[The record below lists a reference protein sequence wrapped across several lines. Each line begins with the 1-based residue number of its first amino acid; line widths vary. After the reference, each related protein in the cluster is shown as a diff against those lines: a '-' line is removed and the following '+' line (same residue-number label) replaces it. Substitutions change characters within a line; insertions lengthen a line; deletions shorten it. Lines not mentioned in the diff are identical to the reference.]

1 MAKLSLEKT
10 KQFLKTPGTWRR
22 IGLILPFFLVA
33 LIFIVIP
40 MILMIVKSFSPT
52 SSGPMSLNWN
62 FMNGFVWQKIAMSLL
77 IAVITTVITM
87 LLAYPFAYFLCF
99 SVRSKAAKALLVL
112 LVTAPIWMSMLIKII
127 GLKTL
132 FDCINGYQNS
142 TYGNVFTVIGLVYLY
157 LPFMILPIF
166 NVLEDMPKNLV
177 NASKDLGY
185 TTFGTFFKVVL
196 PYTKGALASGITLV
210 VLPSLTT
217 VAVPQYMNASPSGTM
232 IGDIMMQEGIM
243 AQTSDLSLAR
253 ASTFSFV
260 IILVMVVAAAII
272 FGGIKIAKVIKRKK
286 GGIKEWK
293 TKILNKVLLNFLNDF
308 ILWLF

>member
-22 IGLILPFFLVA
+22 IGLILPYFLIA
-33 LIFIVIP
+33 IIFIVVP
-40 MILMIVKSFSPT
+40 MILMIVKSLSPT
-52 SSGPMSLNWN
+52 SSGPMELNWQ
-62 FMNGFVWQKIAMSLL
+62 FINGFIWQKILMSFV
-77 IAVITTVITM
+77 IAIITTVITI

-99 SVRSKAAKALLVL
+99 SVHKKAVKALLIL
-112 LVTAPIWMSMLIKII
+112 LITAPIWMSLLIKVI

-142 TYGNVFTVIGLVYLY
+142 TYGNIFTVIGLVYIY

-166 NVLEDMPKNLV
+166 NILEDMPKNLI

-196 PYTKGALASGITLV
+196 PYTKGALAAGITLV
-210 VLPSLTT
+210 FLPALTT
-217 VAVPQYMNASPSGTM
+217 VAVPQYMNSSASGTM
-232 IGDIMMQEGIM
+232 IADIIMQEGIM

-253 ASTFSFV
+253 ASTLSLL
-260 IILVMVVAAAII
+260 ITLIMVAGAALI
-272 FGGIKIAKVIKRKK
+272 FGTLKIIKVVRKK
-286 GGIKEWK
+286 RGYAK
-293 TKILNKVLLNFLNDF
+293 
-308 ILWLF
+308 